1 MSNIVLTRDNL
12 HALSNS
18 PKKHGFN
25 RRQLELFGISW
36 PPRKGWLSGLIG
48 RTISAE
54 KYSEILDAGKKGGAI
69 ETEENVPQKDP
80 EIIIR
85 PDEFLPAV
93 PRTIKRPAD
102 YTLDLAVDALETQL
116 GTIEAY
122 NRLVQACEAMR
133 EKIDAGKAK
142 EQHAMFRTEI
152 GYAKD

>member
-1 MSNIVLTRDNL
+1 MNNITLTRDNL

-36 PPRKGWLSGLIG
+36 PPQKGWLSRLIG
-48 RTISAE
+48 QTVTAE
-54 KYSEILDAGKKGGAI
+54 FYDRVMRAGKKEGAI

-85 PDEFLPAV
+85 PDEFLPTP
-93 PRTIKRPAD
+93 PRHIKRPAD
-102 YTLDLAVDALETQL
+102 YTLEIAVIALETQL

-122 NRLVQACEAMR
+122 NRLVAACDAMR
-133 EKIDAGKAK
+133 VQIDAGKAK
-142 EQHAMFRTEI
+142 EQNPQYRTNI
-152 GYAKD
+152 GNA